1 MCGHV
6 HASDAHDQALDVGI
20 RNLVTPW
27 TSVATLFV
35 RHNFQYKIIDLLS
48 RVNLHVLARPML
60 FAHAHD
66 QALWRLRI
74 RVTKSMSAS
83 VTLLHPGL
91 A

>member
-6 HASDAHDQALDVGI
+6 DASDARDQALDVGI
-20 RNLVTPW
+20 RNLVTPR
-27 TSVATLFV
+27 TSVAPLFV
-35 RHNFQYKIIDLLS
+35 RQTFQHKIFNLLS
-48 RVNLHVLARPML
+48 RVNLYVIAGPML
-60 FAHAHD
+60 FAHVHD